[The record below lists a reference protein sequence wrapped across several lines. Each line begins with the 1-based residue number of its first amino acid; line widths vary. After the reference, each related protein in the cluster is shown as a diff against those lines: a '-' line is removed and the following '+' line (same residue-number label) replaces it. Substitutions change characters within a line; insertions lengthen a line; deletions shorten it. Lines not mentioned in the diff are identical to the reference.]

1 MSKVNVRLLL
11 ISLGILLII
20 LGLLFPYLTKIPFGR
35 LPGDIVIDRPNIKVF
50 IPITSMIILS
60 IVISIILLIIN
71 FLKRQ

>member
-1 MSKVNVRLLL
+1 MLKVNVRVLL
-11 ISLGILLII
+11 IFLGILLII